1 MKGQGAKWLL
11 IPLTLISV
19 AFGCTIPAYI
29 RYRLERMAT
38 DLPQP
43 EGVELL
49 AQTIGNRS
57 GSDCIAF
64 SYYWIYGPKMP
75 LEEIFNNYR
84 DALLKNGWK
93 ELQIDKSTLPPKFQE
108 TQLGTFQ
115 REDYLLII
123 DRVEAQDAILFSG
136 LHNQKSYLESK
147 SMEYDYLLMITLS
160 LSERCPEAQSE

>member
-1 MKGQGAKWLL
+1 MKGQQAEWLL
-11 IPLTLISV
+11 ILLALLSV
-19 AFGCTIPAYI
+19 ALGCTIPAYI
-29 RYRLERMAT
+29 RYRLEKMAA

-49 AQTIGNRS
+49 AQTIRDRS

-75 LEEIFNNYR
+75 LEEIFNSYR

-93 ELQIDKSTLPPKFQE
+93 ELQIDKSMLPPKFQKM
-108 TQLGTFQ
+108 QLGVFQ

-136 LHNQKSYLESK
+136 LHNHKSYLDSK
-147 SMEYDYLLMITLS
+147 SMEYGYLLMITLS
-160 LSERCPEAQSE
+160 MSERCPEAQSK